1 MVFLLNTF
9 GKASVPII
17 DPTPFPSS
25 AAVVASALR
34 IGLAIFSLLVLLAF
48 GGIDSRSNPCVLRSD
63 ATYLEACFQTFFS
76 DSHRLFVLHGRCQGS
91 NRFGSMSVIVAR
103 LLRGWKRSSA
113 PYNPAHWCVALRDYC
128 SLGL

>member
-63 ATYLEACFQTFFS
+63 ATYLEACFRISFS
-76 DSHRLFVLHGRCQGS
+76 DSHRLFALLGRYQE
-91 NRFGSMSVIVAR
+91 NYLFGCMGGAVAP
-103 LLRGWKRSSA
+103 LLRGW
-113 PYNPAHWCVALRDYC
+113 
-128 SLGL
+128 